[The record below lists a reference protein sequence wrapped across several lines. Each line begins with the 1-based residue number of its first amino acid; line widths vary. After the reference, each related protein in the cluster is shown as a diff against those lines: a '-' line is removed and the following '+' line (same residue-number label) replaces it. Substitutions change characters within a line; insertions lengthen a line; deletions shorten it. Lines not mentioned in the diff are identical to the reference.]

1 MEAAMSNIP
10 DSSNVFVVHGRN
22 LRAKK
27 ALFEFLRALGLH
39 PIEWARA
46 VKATGH
52 GSPHVGEVLD
62 AGLSLCQAVVVLM
75 TPDDVGYVRERFYS
89 SDDSPEEVMA
99 RGQPRLNVIFEAG
112 MALGRF
118 PDRTIIV
125 ELGRLRPFSDIGGR
139 HTIRINDTPEK
150 REELRERLES
160 AGCEVKAGTDWLKA
174 GIFSEPIK
182 DRFVEWNSD
191 DVDRHFSYLL
201 DPDELEQA
209 KRSTEQWEDAVHA
222 YILLSAIQHSHDVLT
237 WFRRNT
243 SNPVA
248 IPMLLEMV
256 INSPH
261 NRPAFRAAKLLELFD
276 RPRVIDNISDVNERI
291 EGHNLT
297 EKARLLLEAIP
308 NNGVEELTRTTK
320 LLETDPRARGELLH
334 TFRYWPKHSW
344 IRLDDSG

>member
-1 MEAAMSNIP
+1 MS
-10 DSSNVFVVHGRN
+10 DTADTSNVFVVHGRN
-22 LRAKK
+22 LRAAK

-62 AGLSLCQAVVVLM
+62 AGFALCQAVVVLM
-75 TPDDVGYVRERFYS
+75 TPDDVGYVRERFFYS
-89 SDDSPEEVMA
+89 NDDPPEEAMP

-118 PDRTIIV
+118 PERTIIV

-139 HTIRINDTPEK
+139 HTIRINDTPEQ
-150 REELRERLES
+150 RQELKERLES
-160 AGCEVKAGTDWLKA
+160 AGCEVKAGSDWLEA
-174 GIFSEPIK
+174 GKFSEPIK
-182 DRFVEWNSD
+182 DRFLEWNSE

-209 KRSTEQWEDAVHA
+209 KRSTDLWEDAVHA
-222 YILLSAIQHSHDVLT
+222 YILLSAIQHNSDVLT

-243 SNPVA
+243 SNPLA

-276 RPRVIDNISDVNERI
+276 RSRVIAGISDVNEKI
-291 EGHNLT
+291 EEHNLS
-297 EKARLLLEAIP
+297 EKARLLLKAIP
-308 NNGVEELTRTTK
+308 NNDVEELTRTTK

-334 TFRYWPKHSW
+334 TFRYWPKHPW
-344 IRLDDSG
+344 IRLDDRR